1 MFIVQRQFYH
11 QVSVCYRRGIFR
23 HLVIRCVIIPL
34 GETGNFQSPFQ
45 LTMHAPSA
53 FNMHFRSWN
62 LPKSGKI
69 ARFNH

>member
-1 MFIVQRQFYH
+1 MVQRQFYH

-45 LTMHAPSA
+45 LTNACTFGFQHTFSGLEFAKKEVK
-53 FNMHFRSWN
+53 
-62 LPKSGKI
+62 LP
-69 ARFNH
+69 